1 MTSKELPILDN
12 SGEVIAIIEIPKG
25 SDIKFEMDAKTGR
38 MKIDRFITN
47 PGPYPFNYGF
57 IENTL
62 SEDGDALDVL
72 VLSDRPLM
80 SGSKISCR
88 PIGLLQMED
97 EKGKDTKILAIL
109 INNAAD
115 SFSKITDI
123 REVDLAAANKIR
135 DFFKFYKKNEPN
147 KWSRVYDF
155 LGAKEALAEIRK
167 AAIKKTQD

>member
-1 MTSKELPILDN
+1 MDSKTVPISGDF
-12 SGEVIAIIEIPKG
+12 GEVIAIIEIPKG

-80 SGSKISCR
+80 SGSQVNCR

-97 EKGKDTKILAIL
+97 EKGKDAKILAVL
-109 INNAAD
+109 PAKPQD
-115 SFSKITDI
+115 SFSKIKDI

-135 DFFKFYKKNEPN
+135 DFFKFYKKTEPN